1 LLKEPV
7 QDKAHFYQH
16 EESLGTALENPMI
29 HMSEVLILTRTEVE
43 SCLSMA
49 RTIDAV
55 KEAYMAFA
63 NNRVQMPP
71 VMHLDIEKYNGEVDI
86 KSGFVE
92 DFDLIG
98 TKIASGYYDNHK
110 LGLPPGMAV
119 IVLLDLKTSMPLA
132 IMDGSYI
139 TAYRTG
145 AAGAVAA
152 SVLAR
157 KNSKSVGVI
166 GAGTQGRMQI
176 IALKEIFQ
184 LEEIRVWDINEEIG
198 KRYATEMSELLGI
211 DVEYSASREDVVRGS
226 DIVVT
231 VTPSKKALVMESWI
245 EEGMHIN
252 AIGADG
258 PGKQE
263 LDPAIMKRADK
274 IVVDS
279 LNQCKIIGEIQHA
292 LSQGLIQE
300 QDVHGEIGEILIG
313 KKVGRESEKEIT
325 LFDSTGLSAQDIAA
339 AHVVFK
345 AAVEKKIGYSTRL
358 MS

>member
-1 LLKEPV
+1 
-7 QDKAHFYQH
+7 
-16 EESLGTALENPMI
+16 
-29 HMSEVLILTRTEVE
+29 MSEILILTRKEVE
-43 SCLSMA
+43 SCLSMK
-49 RTIDAV
+49 RTIEAV

-63 NNRVQMPP
+63 NDRVQMPP
-71 VMHLDIEKYNGEVDI
+71 VMHLDVHKYNGEVDI
-86 KSGFVE
+86 KSGYVE

-157 KNSKSVGVI
+157 KDSTKIGII

-176 IALKEIFQ
+176 LALKEIFQ
-184 LEEIRVWDINEEIG
+184 LEEIRVWDIEE
-198 KRYATEMSELLGI
+198 KMATKYATEMSELLGI
-211 DVEYSASREDVVRGS
+211 DVKNFTNRKDVVQGS

-231 VTPSKKALVMESWI
+231 VTPSKKALVEKDWI
-245 EEGMHIN
+245 EKGMHIN

-263 LDPAIMKRADK
+263 HDPAIVKLADK
-274 IVVDS
+274 VVVDS
-279 LNQCKIIGEIQHA
+279 LAQCKRIGEIQHA
-292 LSQGLIQE
+292 LSQGLIHE
-300 QDVHGEIGEILIG
+300 SDVHAEIGEILIG
-313 KKVGRESEKEIT
+313 KKVGRESKDEIT
-325 LFDSTGLSAQDIAA
+325 FFDSTGLAAQDIAA
-339 AHVVFK
+339 AHVVLK
-345 AAVEKKIGYSTRL
+345 AAKEKKLGYSTEL
-358 MS
+358 MN

>member
-1 LLKEPV
+1 MK
-7 QDKAHFYQH
+7 
-16 EESLGTALENPMI
+16 
-29 HMSEVLILTRTEVE
+29 
-43 SCLSMA
+43 
-49 RTIDAV
+49 RTIEAV

-63 NNRVQMPP
+63 KGRVQMPP
-71 VMHLDIEKYNGEVDI
+71 VMHLDVEKYNGEIDI

-92 DFDLIG
+92 DFNLIG

-157 KNSKSVGVI
+157 KNSTKVGVI

-176 IALKEIFQ
+176 LALKEIFQ
-184 LEEIRVWDINEEIG
+184 LEEIRVWDIEG
-198 KRYATEMSELLGI
+198 KMATKYASEMSKLLGI
-211 DVEYSASREDVVRGS
+211 KVKNFTDREEVVGGS

-231 VTPSKKALVMESWI
+231 VTPSKKALVKKEWI
-245 EEGMHIN
+245 EKGMHIN

-263 LDPAIMKRADK
+263 MDPAIVKLADK

-279 LNQCKIIGEIQHA
+279 LTQCRRIGEIQHA
-292 LSQGLIQE
+292 LSLGLIKE
-300 QDVHGEIGEILIG
+300 SDVHGEIGEILIG
-313 KKVGRESEKEIT
+313 KKVGRESDDEIT
-325 LFDSTGLSAQDIAA
+325 FFDSTGLAAQDIAA
-339 AHVVFK
+339 AHVVLE
-345 AAVEKKIGYSTRL
+345 AAREKKLGYVTKL
-358 MS
+358 ID

>member
-1 LLKEPV
+1 MLLERIV
-7 QDKAHFYQH
+7 IEMA
-16 EESLGTALENPMI
+16 
-29 HMSEVLILTRTEVE
+29 EVLILTRKEVE
-43 SCLSMA
+43 SCLSMK

-55 KEAYMAFA
+55 REAYMAFA
-63 NNRVQMPP
+63 NDRVQMPP
-71 VMHLDIEKYNGEVDI
+71 VMHLDVHKHNGEVDI

-92 DFDLIG
+92 DFNLIG

-157 KNSKSVGVI
+157 KNSTKVGVI
-166 GAGTQGRMQI
+166 GAGTQGRMQVL
-176 IALKEIFQ
+176 ALKELFQ
-184 LEEIRVWDINEEIG
+184 LEEIQVWDIEE
-198 KRYATEMSELLGI
+198 KMATNYSTEMSELLGI
-211 DVEYSASREDVVRGS
+211 DVKTFANREKVVRGS

-231 VTPSKKALVMESWI
+231 VTPSKKALVQKDWI
-245 EEGMHIN
+245 EKGMHIN

-263 LDPAIMKRADK
+263 MDPEIVKLADK
-274 IVVDS
+274 VVVDS
-279 LNQCKIIGEIQHA
+279 FSQCKRIGEIQHA
-292 LSQGLIQE
+292 FSLGLIQE
-300 QDVHGEIGEILIG
+300 DDVHGEIGEILIG
-313 KKVGRESEKEIT
+313 KKIGREREDEIT
-325 LFDSTGLSAQDIAA
+325 FFDSTGLAAQDIAA
-339 AHVVFK
+339 AHVVLK
-345 AAVEKKIGYSTRL
+345 AAREKKLGYSTQL

>member
-1 LLKEPV
+1 
-7 QDKAHFYQH
+7 
-16 EESLGTALENPMI
+16 
-29 HMSEVLILTRTEVE
+29 MSEVLILTRREVE
-43 SCLSMA
+43 SCLSMK
-49 RTIDAV
+49 RTIEAV
-55 KEAYMAFA
+55 KEAYIAFA
-63 NNRVQMPP
+63 CGRVQMPP
-71 VMHLDIEKYNGEVDI
+71 VMHLDVHKYNGEVDI
-86 KSGFVE
+86 KSGYVE

-157 KNSKSVGVI
+157 KDSTKVGVI

-176 IALKEIFQ
+176 LALKEIFQ
-184 LEEIRVWDINEEIG
+184 LEEIRIWDIDE
-198 KRYATEMSELLGI
+198 KMATRYSSEMSELLGI
-211 DVEYSASREDVVRGS
+211 EVKNFTNREEVVRGS

-231 VTPSKKALVMESWI
+231 VTPSKKALVKEDWI
-245 EEGMHIN
+245 AKGMHIN

-263 LDPAIMKRADK
+263 LDPAIVKLADK
-274 IVVDS
+274 VVVDS
-279 LNQCKIIGEIQHA
+279 FSQCKRIGEIQHA
-292 LSQGLIQE
+292 LSLGLIQE
-300 QDVHGEIGEILIG
+300 GDIHGEIGEILIG
-313 KKVGRESEKEIT
+313 KKSGRERDDEIT
-325 LFDSTGLSAQDIAA
+325 LFDSTGLAAQDIAA
-339 AHVVFK
+339 AHVVFE
-345 AAVEKKIGYSTRL
+345 AAKEKGLGYSTEL
-358 MS
+358 ME

>member
-1 LLKEPV
+1 
-7 QDKAHFYQH
+7 
-16 EESLGTALENPMI
+16 MI
-29 HMSEVLILTRTEVE
+29 EMSEVLILTRKEVE
-43 SCLSMA
+43 YCLSMK

-55 KEAYMAFA
+55 REAYIAFA
-63 NNRVQMPP
+63 NDRVQMPP

-110 LGLPPGMAV
+110 LGLPPGIAI

-132 IMDGSYI
+132 IMDGTYI

-157 KNSKSVGVI
+157 KDSTKVGII

-176 IALKEIFQ
+176 LALKELFQ
-184 LEEIRVWDINEEIG
+184 LEEIRVWDIDEKMAQKYSI
-198 KRYATEMSELLGI
+198 EMSELLGI
-211 DVEYSASREDVVRGS
+211 DVKNFTNREEVVRGS

-231 VTPSKKALVMESWI
+231 VTPSKKALVEVEWI
-245 EEGMHIN
+245 EKGMHIN

-263 LDPAIMKRADK
+263 LDPAIVKLADK
-274 IVVDS
+274 VVVDS
-279 LNQCKIIGEIQHA
+279 LSQCKRIGEIQHA
-292 LSQGLIQE
+292 LSLGLIKE

-313 KKVGRESEKEIT
+313 KKVGRESNDEIT
-325 LFDSTGLSAQDIAA
+325 FFDSTGLAAQDIAA
-339 AHVVFK
+339 AHVVLE
-345 AAVEKKIGYSTRL
+345 AAKEKKLGYTTAL